1 MSPSEAGIDEA
12 RGVPGARATAGDAAL
27 PVALPPF
34 GVARLP
40 RIVFGASRR
49 AEIPALVATFG
60 RRALLVT
67 GARSLRASPAWAEIT
82 AGLGGR
88 KPHPAPV
95 GPAAPPGRL
104 PWRGARIPV
113 GRHPWPA
120 PRAMGNTAGIVGAAR
135 VGANAA
141 RAP

>member
-40 RIVFGASRR
+40 RIVFGAGRR

-60 RRALLVT
+60 HRALLVT
-67 GARSLRASPAWAEIT
+67 GARSLRASPAWAEMT
-82 AGLGGR
+82 AGLD
-88 KPHPAPV
+88 A
-95 GPAAPPGRL
+95 
-104 PWRGARIPV
+104 
-113 GRHPWPA
+113 
-120 PRAMGNTAGIVGAAR
+120 AGIAWEHVPVDGEPSPELLDDAVARRRADPPDVVVGIGGGSALDAAKAIA
-135 VGANAA
+135 GLL
-141 RAP
+141 